1 MSKVDMKAFQ
11 KKRGE
16 KADRPDKTAEEQVV
30 ATKEKSLASPTLS
43 GSGQGRTTGVKKVE
57 RKILHM
63 PISKKDIELTA
74 MLVDPSDCLIHP
86 KNRRI
91 QSLLRPSNPKIMA
104 LKKSMADE
112 GQREPV
118 LARHINI
125 DGEQRIEI
133 IDGSRRRY
141 VSELIH
147 RDDPEFKLKIWLGRE
162 IPDTDA
168 EYLTK
173 VENELQEDISAWETA
188 QYLKGIAEEHPD
200 WTHEI
205 IAHNESLAR
214 STVSDYLALAGVP
227 FAIVARLESPDLL
240 AVKSGVQLIKTIKKL
255 DEKNWKHLIS
265 ELGGKELFSSTSDLL
280 KSVTAL
286 TRSKVSTA
294 KPTANKKIEI
304 KFGDKLRA
312 EVGKSRSKKRQ
323 YKLDLYD
330 VSDDEYSRVIDAI
343 KKILTS

>member
-16 KADRPDKTAEEQVV
+16 KEERSEKTTEEQ
-30 ATKEKSLASPTLS
+30 AIAAKEKSVASPTLN
-43 GSGQGRTTGVKKVE
+43 GPRQGRAAGVKKVE

-63 PISKKDIELTA
+63 PITKTDIELTA
-74 MLVDPSDCLIHP
+74 LLVNPKDCLIHP

-91 QSLLRPSNPKIMA
+91 QSLLRASNPKIME
-104 LKKSMADE
+104 LKKSMATE

-118 LARHINI
+118 LARHTTVN
-125 DGEQRIEI
+125 GEQRIEI

-141 VSELIH
+141 VSELISQ
-147 RDDPEFKLKIWLGRE
+147 DDPEFKLKIWLGRE

-188 QYLKGIAEEHPD
+188 QYLKGVAEANPD

-205 IAHNESLAR
+205 IAHNENLAR

-227 FAIVARLESPDLL
+227 FAIVTRLESPDLL
-240 AVKSGVQLIKTIKKL
+240 AVKSGVQLTKAIKRL
-255 DEKNWKHLIS
+255 DEKSWKQLIS
-265 ELGGKELFSSTSDLL
+265 ELDKKALFSSTSDLL

-286 TRSKVSTA
+286 IRSTSSRE
-294 KPTANKKIEI
+294 KPTANRKIEI
-304 KFGDKLRA
+304 MVGNKLRA
-312 EVGKSRSKKRQ
+312 AVGKSRSKKGQ

-330 VSDDEYSRVIDAI
+330 VSDDEYGKVMDAI
-343 KKILTS
+343 KKILV